1 MAAFTASF
9 EFRLQTEDAKKVF
22 DLELCWFE
30 YLIAFS
36 PLLFFNQRFWLAF
49 AMLHDWIAERHLF
62 GSCAQ
67 DVIIYL
73 CLSQGAMQCA
83 RCVCVMCIGMSHV
96 LIVPLLSCFSEATKK
111 EIT

>member
-49 AMLHDWIAERHLF
+49 AILHGLRNGFFLDRVLKTLLF
-62 GSCAQ
+62 ICA
-67 DVIIYL
+67 L
-73 CLSQGAMQCA
+73 AKGQCSVPD
-83 RCVCVMCIGMSHV
+83 VCV
-96 LIVPLLSCFSEATKK
+96 
-111 EIT
+111 